1 MVSRD
6 RGQIMLV
13 GAVAIAFILLGLAA
27 IYTTQLSAR
36 PATTG
41 SVGDQSAEA
50 TELNREARRNV
61 RAIALRVNHDR
72 RYYADRSALRDRIRD
87 ETTDYSELMVET
99 YAAERG
105 TMVNVSADSPAA
117 IGTRTTLYNDSTL
130 TDGGS
135 TTWQPATDARIGWFV
150 LNLNVTAMDRADPFV
165 VEIEDRTG
173 NDTTYTFTRNAT
185 GTSVVTVSTSSET
198 GALGGQVTCNPGGN
212 RSLVDFTT
220 GESFTS
226 SCEFGPDINDLE
238 GPYTVEFRNGDN
250 AVGKFS
256 IVTDASESD
265 WATYNGLGT
274 CPSAGSEPC
283 NTYAAWYVTATA
295 RYESGQLSYNNTQN
309 TTVYERA

>member
-1 MVSRD
+1 
-6 RGQIMLV
+6 MLV
-13 GAVAIAFILLGLAA
+13 GAVAIAFIFLGLAA

-61 RAIALRVNHDR
+61 RAIALLVNHAR
-72 RYYADRSALRDRIRD
+72 PYYADRPALRDRIRE
-87 ETTDYSELMVET
+87 ETANYSELMAET

-105 TMVNVSADSPAA
+105 VMVNVSADSPAA
-117 IGTRTTLYNDSTL
+117 VGTRTTLYNDSTL

-135 TTWQPATDARIGWFV
+135 TTWQPTTDAEVGWFV

-165 VEIEDRTG
+165 VEIEDRNG

-185 GTSVVTVSTSSET
+185 GTSVVMVSVTSEA
-198 GALGGQVTCNPGGN
+198 GALGGEVTCNPGGN
-212 RSLVDFTT
+212 RSLVDLTA
-220 GESFTS
+220 GASFTS
-226 SCEFGPDINDLE
+226 SCEFGPAIDDLE

-250 AVGKFS
+250 AVGTFS
-256 IVTDASESD
+256 IVTDARESD
-265 WATYNGLGT
+265 WATYNGLGA
-274 CPSAGSEPC
+274 CPSAGTEPC

-295 RYESGQLSYNNTQN
+295 EYESGQLSYNNTQN
-309 TTVYERA
+309 MTVYEGA